1 MSGVC
6 SPSPHFT
13 AYFPFL
19 SQTQSAPTPRFAGS
33 FTTSSSVLTGPQHCL
48 WIIPPPPPASP
59 KSSRILKCGGGLAIC
74 QTPLGPAVTGTF
86 APGDVSPCA
95 HFASSI
101 TFADNLNPLVIG
113 VIATAFITRIV
124 TEHESCEPGAV
135 VITASTKS
143 PTLPPVSAA
152 ISWSRCDTGG
162 GPAAAVQP
170 AAPETPAPA
179 GAPAVNFVTWEIVFV
194 SVPCVSC

>member
-33 FTTSSSVLTGPQHCL
+33 FTTNSSVDTGPQHCL
-48 WIIPPPPPASP
+48 WIIPPPPPALP
-59 KSSRILKCGGGLAIC
+59 KSSRILKCGGGLAIL
-74 QTPLGPAVTGTF
+74 QTPFAPAVTDTF

-95 HFASSI
+95 NFASSI
-101 TFADNLNPLVIG
+101 TFAVILNPLTTG
-113 VIATAFITRIV
+113 VIHPAFITRIA
-124 TEHESCEPGAV
+124 TAHESCEPGAV

-143 PTLPPVSAA
+143 PTWPPVS
-152 ISWSRCDTGG
+152 
-162 GPAAAVQP
+162 
-170 AAPETPAPA
+170 
-179 GAPAVNFVTWEIVFV
+179 
-194 SVPCVSC
+194 